1 MQENFAA
8 ASRFPK
14 PWTHLTDAVL
24 YLASYTLVVL
34 FPASNSIILKFSGAA
49 LHLAQFVRRK
59 KSKEHRQRAERSNA
73 GSIIQSIVLSPNRK
87 LR

>member
-49 LHLAQFVRRK
+49 LQNWRVGPGPWNFISRPLL
-59 KSKEHRQRAERSNA
+59 RSLI
-73 GSIIQSIVLSPNRK
+73 G
-87 LR
+87 